1 MRIFDKRTLLFVC
14 ALAATPVAWSAGPGT
29 YLGMGANPGP
39 GASATTQ
46 LSGGASIGANQPV
59 PSPNSR
65 ALEQANGQFAD
76 RQLGLERAQD
86 RMSVQGAEQQR
97 ASEELEQRARRSGLA
112 RAPGPLSTPASPA
125 AAAESATG
133 AVTQ

>member
-1 MRIFDKRTLLFVC
+1 MRIFNKRTLLLVG

-39 GASATTQ
+39 GASAATQ
-46 LSGGASIGANQPV
+46 LSGSTSIGANQPV

-65 ALEQANGQFAD
+65 ALENANGQFAD

-97 ASEELEQRARRSGLA
+97 ASEELEQRARRSSLA
-112 RAPGPLSTPASPA
+112 RAPGTSSTPASPT
-125 AAAESATG
+125 AAAESA
-133 AVTQ
+133 AAPVTQ

>member
-1 MRIFDKRTLLFVC
+1 MRIFYTRTVLLLGV
-14 ALAATPVAWSAGPGT
+14 LAATPVAWSAGPGT

-39 GASATTQ
+39 GASATSQ
-46 LSGGASIGANQPV
+46 LSGSASIGANQPV

-97 ASEELEQRARRSGLA
+97 ASEELELRARRSGLA
-112 RAPGPLSTPASPA
+112 RSPGTLTTPASPT
-125 AAAESATG
+125 AAAESATVP
-133 AVTQ
+133 VTQ